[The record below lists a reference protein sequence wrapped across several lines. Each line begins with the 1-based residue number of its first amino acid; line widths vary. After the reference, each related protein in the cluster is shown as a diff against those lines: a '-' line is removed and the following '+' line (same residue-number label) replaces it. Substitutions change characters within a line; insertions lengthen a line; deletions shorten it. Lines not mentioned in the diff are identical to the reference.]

1 MTTRWFNHA
10 PVLAAETVAI
20 LREIPAGVIL
30 DATIGGAGHAG
41 ALLDV
46 APQLRV
52 VGIDQD
58 EAARRAATERL
69 SRFGDRARIVAGRF
83 DALDAILDDCGVS
96 QLSGFLFDLGVS
108 SPQLDVPERGFSFRF
123 DGPLDMR
130 MDPSSVLTAETVVNT
145 WSVDRLASAIRVG
158 GDERFAGRIAKAIVA
173 ARPVTRTEELAAIV
187 VHAIPAATRRTG
199 GHPAKRTFQ
208 AIRIAVNSE
217 LEVLEPSLRAALAR
231 LSTAGRGVVL
241 TYHSGEDRIVKG
253 VFRELTTSPTPVHL
267 PVPEVPAPY
276 RLLRPVTRTPG
287 AAELETNP
295 RSRSAR
301 LRAIERLE
309 MAA

>member
-20 LREIPAGVIL
+20 LREVPAGVVL
-30 DATIGGAGHAG
+30 DATIGGAGHAE

-46 APQLRV
+46 APQLSLI
-52 VGIDQD
+52 GIDQD
-58 EAARRAATERL
+58 EAARRAAAERL
-69 SRFGDRARIVAGRF
+69 AGFGDRVRIVAGRF
-83 DALDAILDDCGVS
+83 DALDSILDDCGVS

-108 SPQLDVPERGFSFRF
+108 SPQLDVPERGFSFRL

-130 MDPSSVLTAETVVNT
+130 MDPSAVLTAEAVVNT
-145 WSVDRLASAIRVG
+145 WSVDRLASAIRIG
-158 GDERFAGRIAKAIVA
+158 GDERFAGRIARAIVA
-173 ARPVTRTEELAAIV
+173 ARPITRTEELAAIV
-187 VHAIPAATRRTG
+187 VQAIPAATRRTG

-217 LEVLEPSLRAALAR
+217 LEILEPSLRAALSR
-231 LSTAGRGVVL
+231 LATAGRGVVL

-253 VFRELTTSPTPVHL
+253 VFRELTTSPTPVHV

-276 RLLRPVTRTPG
+276 RLIRPVTRTPG
-287 AAELETNP
+287 TAELESNP

-301 LRAIERLE
+301 LRAIERVE
-309 MAA
+309 VAA